1 MTNLNHMMRRLVSLL
16 LCICMLMGNMAGA
29 VAEMDLDVMSPP
41 YPLMKS
47 VGSMATPATEV
58 ELEDYVALTF
68 GLYADREAYDKR
80 DELDEDE
87 DILEDGQSLYAVLE
101 CAFLRDDSNQ
111 NTTVLQQA
119 YNSQLIDDSTVFT
132 CGINFLNLMETETET
147 PSYPTDRKSVV

>member
-1 MTNLNHMMRRLVSLL
+1 MTNLNHMMRRLVALL

-41 YPLMKS
+41 YPLKKS
-47 VGSMATPATEV
+47 VGSMATPATRV

-80 DELDEDE
+80 EELTG
-87 DILEDGQSLYAVLE
+87 ILEDGQSLYAVLE

-111 NTTVLQQA
+111 NTTVL
-119 YNSQLIDDSTVFT
+119 
-132 CGINFLNLMETETET
+132 
-147 PSYPTDRKSVV
+147 